1 MLFNKGMIILYEKDV
16 KGDRTSMKDT
26 VKCPK
31 CSNEVMEGY
40 IYSARRICW
49 SESSDSVFFDFG
61 NEVLIDKAE
70 VKIGKIPA
78 YRCEVCKLVIFSY
91 E

>member
-1 MLFNKGMIILYEKDV
+1 V
-16 KGDRTSMKDT
+16 KGGCTNMGFAIE
-26 VKCPK
+26 CPK

-49 SESSDSVFFDFG
+49 SESSDSVFFDIG
-61 NEVLIDKAE
+61 NEVLVDKAE

-78 YRCEVCKLVIFSY
+78 YRCETCKLVIFSY

>member
-1 MLFNKGMIILYEKDV
+1 MNDIV
-16 KGDRTSMKDT
+16 R
-26 VKCPK
+26 CPK
-31 CSNEVMEGY
+31 CSKEIKKGY

-49 SESSDSVFFDFG
+49 SESSDSVFIDFG
-61 NEVLIDKAE
+61 NEVLIDNSG

-78 YRCEVCKLVIFSY
+78 YRCNICKVVIFIY

>member
-1 MLFNKGMIILYEKDV
+1 MNNIV
-16 KGDRTSMKDT
+16 R
-26 VKCPK
+26 CHK
-31 CSNEVMEGY
+31 CSNEVKQGF

-49 SESSDSVFFDFG
+49 SESGDSVFFDFG
-61 NEVLIDKAE
+61 NEVLIDKAG

-78 YRCEVCKLVIFSY
+78 YRCEICKLVMFKY

>member
-1 MLFNKGMIILYEKDV
+1 MN
-16 KGDRTSMKDT
+16 DT

-31 CSNEVMEGY
+31 CSNEVMQGY

-49 SESSDSVFFDFG
+49 SESGDSVFFDFG
-61 NEVLIDKAE
+61 NEVLVDKAE
-70 VKIGKIPA
+70 IKIGKIPA
-78 YRCEVCKLVIFSY
+78 YRCEMCKLVIFSY